1 MYYKN
6 PTTIAKILLKILLF
20 VSIPIALSYLFVYLF
35 PIPAFSFKKDEIVTY
50 FTDFK
55 GVAPIIYIIF
65 QAATVLI
72 VPIPSV
78 ILATAAGVIF
88 GFWQAVPYTT
98 LAWILGTSANFCI
111 ARILGR
117 PFLKKIMS
125 SGELNIIDKF
135 ANNIG
140 WKFIFFSWF
149 IPGGTADVAG
159 YAAGLTK
166 MKYWKY
172 FIPVL
177 ASSFILATLT
187 SAAGATISISPF
199 LTALFTIGAALGI
212 IFGVKIVIVF
222 NLIKKFIS
230 YVRIKFLHNNSAAK

>member
-1 MYYKN
+1 MLSK
-6 PTTIAKILLKILLF
+6 TSTKITKIFLKILLL
-20 VSIPIALSYLFVYLF
+20 VSVPIVLSYLFVYLF
-35 PIPAFSFKKDEIVTY
+35 PIPAFSFKRDEIIAY
-50 FTDFK
+50 LSGFK
-55 GVAPIIYIIF
+55 SIAPIIYIIF
-65 QAATVLI
+65 QATTVLI

-88 GFWQAVPYTT
+88 DFWQAVSYTT
-98 LAWILGTSANFCI
+98 LAWILGTSTNFYI

-117 PFLKKIMS
+117 PFLQRIM
-125 SGELNIIDKF
+125 GNKELNMTDRF
-135 ANNIG
+135 ADNIG

-177 ASSFILATLT
+177 TASFLLAILT
-187 SAAGATISISPF
+187 SAAGASIAINPF
-199 LTALFTIGAALGI
+199 LTALFTIGATLGI
-212 IFGVKIVIVF
+212 ILGVKAVVVF
-222 NLIKKFIS
+222 SLIKKFIGYMKNRFS
-230 YVRIKFLHNNSAAK
+230 HGKSKVK

>member
-1 MYYKN
+1 MFYKN
-6 PTTIAKILLKILLF
+6 PTKIAKTLLKILLF

-35 PIPAFSFKKDEIVTY
+35 PLPAFSFKKDEIITY
-50 FTDFK
+50 LTSFKDF
-55 GVAPIIYIIF
+55 APIIYIVF

-98 LAWILGTSANFCI
+98 LAWILGTSANFYI

-125 SGELNIIDKF
+125 SGELNTVDKF

-159 YAAGLTK
+159 YASGLTK

-177 ASSFILATLT
+177 ASSFLLAILT
-187 SAAGATISISPF
+187 SAAGTAIAISPF

-212 IFGVKIVIVF
+212 IFGVKIVVVIS
-222 NLIKKFIS
+222 LIKKFIS
-230 YVRIKFLHNNSAAK
+230 YLKNRFSHSNSKAK

>member
-1 MYYKN
+1 MFYKN
-6 PTTIAKILLKILLF
+6 SAKTTKILLKILLL
-20 VSIPIALSYLFVYLF
+20 VSVPIVLSYLFVYLF

-50 FTDFK
+50 LTSFK
-55 GVAPIIYIIF
+55 GVAPIIYIVF

-98 LAWILGTSANFCI
+98 LAWILGTSANFYI

-117 PFLKKIMS
+117 PFLKKIMGS
-125 SGELNIIDKF
+125 EELNTVDKF

-172 FIPVL
+172 FVPVL
-177 ASSFILATLT
+177 VSSFLLAILT
-187 SAAGATISISPF
+187 SAAGTAIAISPL

-212 IFGVKIVIVF
+212 IFGVKIVIVIS
-222 NLIKKFIS
+222 LIKKLIN
-230 YVRIKFLHNNSAAK
+230 YVKIKFSHGNSTVK

>member
-1 MYYKN
+1 MFSK
-6 PTTIAKILLKILLF
+6 TSVKIIKVLLKILLL
-20 VSIPIALSYLFVYLF
+20 VSVPIALSYLFIYLF
-35 PIPAFSFKKDEIVTY
+35 PIPAFSFKRDAIVTY
-50 FTDFK
+50 LSGFK
-55 GVAPIIYIIF
+55 SITPIIYIIF
-65 QAATVLI
+65 QAITVLI

-88 GFWQAVPYTT
+88 GFWQAIPYTT
-98 LAWILGTSANFCI
+98 LAWILGTSANFYI

-125 SGELNIIDKF
+125 NEELNMTDRF

-177 ASSFILATLT
+177 ASSFLLSILT
-187 SAAGATISISPF
+187 SAAGAAIAISPF
-199 LTALFTIGAALGI
+199 LTALFTVGAVLGI
-212 IFGVKIVIVF
+212 ILGVKAVVVF
-222 NLIKKFIS
+222 SLIKKFIGYMKNKFLQEKS
-230 YVRIKFLHNNSAAK
+230 RIK